1 MTKQF
6 LQETNFQ
13 DDSDQDPIEFR
24 AKDQVQRNRQKW
36 IGKEIDD
43 ELEYDTYSK

>member
-13 DDSDQDPIEFR
+13 DDPEEDLPEQR
-24 AKDQVQRNRQKW
+24 AKDQILRKRWSQDEEE
-36 IGKEIDD
+36 IKED
-43 ELEYDTYSK
+43 

>member
-13 DDSDQDPIEFR
+13 DDPEMPERR
-24 AKDQVQRNRQKW
+24 AKDQINNIRKRWEV
-36 IGKEIDD
+36 KEED
-43 ELEYDTYSK
+43 EVPEYLND

>member
-13 DDSDQDPIEFR
+13 DDPDIPEQR
-24 AKDQVQRNRQKW
+24 AKDQLLHRRWAQEEE
-36 IGKEIDD
+36 EIP
-43 ELEYDTYSK
+43 EEE

>member
-13 DDSDQDPIEFR
+13 EDEDPTIPERR
-24 AKDQVQRNRQKW
+24 AKAQLNRPRW
-36 IGKEIDD
+36 TPRTESEEEDD
-43 ELEYDTYSK
+43 TDLINE